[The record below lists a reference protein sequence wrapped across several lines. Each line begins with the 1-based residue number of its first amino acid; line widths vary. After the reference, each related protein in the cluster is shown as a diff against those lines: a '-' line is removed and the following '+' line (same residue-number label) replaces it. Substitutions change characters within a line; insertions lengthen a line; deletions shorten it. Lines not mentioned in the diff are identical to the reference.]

1 MKKVSPYTF
10 LKEISQKNVAELSIQ
25 FTLLTLLLTQTGNTY
40 TRPLILSLAA
50 IGLLSAQL
58 RRQPVIWFSLFL
70 LTGFRVIDQWP
81 MADNHAYLLALW
93 CLTLFLTLYR
103 ESPTRV
109 LANNARI
116 LIGLVFLLASFQK
129 MSAMDYMNGTF
140 FRYLFL
146 TDDRFEDFAILFGNI
161 SYQQIDEA
169 RKLLD
174 AYQFTPTLFHGEIIP
189 ISVEFH
195 MLVILAT
202 WWNVLDQIVVAC
214 CFLSPTNSLLYKNR
228 DFVLLVFCITTYA
241 VAPVPGF
248 AWLLISMALA
258 QSEPKPHIQIAYF
271 VTFFIVLFYYQI
283 HWTTLLVDFF
293 QLG

>member
-1 MKKVSPYTF
+1 MNTTFINKCIEEFNRKKTF
-10 LKEISQKNVAELSIQ
+10 ELSTQ
-25 FTLLTLLLTQTGNTY
+25 FTLLTLLFSQVGNAY
-40 TRPLILSLAA
+40 TRPFILSLAA
-50 IGLLSAQL
+50 IGLLSDQFRKQSAL
-58 RRQPVIWFSLFL
+58 WFSLFL

-81 MADNHAYLLALW
+81 MADNHAYLLSLW
-93 CLTLFLTLYR
+93 CLTLFLTTYR
-103 ESPTRV
+103 ESSTKI

-129 MSAMDYMNGTF
+129 ISAEDYLNGTF

-161 SYQQIDEA
+161 SYQQIDDA
-169 RKLLD
+169 RRLLD
-174 AYQFTPTLFHGEIIP
+174 AYQFSPTQSHGEIVP
-189 ISVEFH
+189 ISAEFH
-195 MLVILAT
+195 LLVVIAT
-202 WWNVLDQIVVAC
+202 WWNVLDQIVIAC
-214 CFLSPTNSLLYKNR
+214 CFLSPTNSLLFKNR

-258 QSEPKPHIQIAYF
+258 QSESKSRIVIAYLI
-271 VTFFIVLFYYQI
+271 TFFIVLFYYQI

>member
-1 MKKVSPYTF
+1 LNTTFINKCIEEFNRKKTF
-10 LKEISQKNVAELSIQ
+10 ELSTQ
-25 FTLLTLLLTQTGNTY
+25 FTLLTLLFSQVGNAY
-40 TRPLILSLAA
+40 TRPFILSLAA
-50 IGLLSAQL
+50 IGLLSDQCRKQSTL
-58 RRQPVIWFSLFL
+58 WFSLFL

-81 MADNHAYLLALW
+81 MADNHAYLLSLW
-93 CLTLFLTLYR
+93 CLTLFLTTYR
-103 ESPTRV
+103 ESSTKI

-129 MSAMDYMNGTF
+129 ISAEDYLNGTF

-161 SYQQIDEA
+161 SYQQIDDA
-169 RKLLD
+169 RRLLD
-174 AYQFTPTLFHGEIIP
+174 AYQFSPTQSHGEIVP
-189 ISVEFH
+189 ISAEFH
-195 MLVILAT
+195 LLVVIAT
-202 WWNVLDQIVVAC
+202 WWNVLDQIVIAC
-214 CFLSPTNSLLYKNR
+214 CFLSPTNSLLFKNR

-258 QSEPKPHIQIAYF
+258 QSESKSRIVIAYLI
-271 VTFFIVLFYYQI
+271 TFFIVLFYYQI

>member
-1 MKKVSPYTF
+1 MNTTFINKCIEEFNRKKTF
-10 LKEISQKNVAELSIQ
+10 ELSTQ
-25 FTLLTLLLTQTGNTY
+25 FTLLTLLFSQVGNAY
-40 TRPLILSLAA
+40 TRPFILSLAA
-50 IGLLSAQL
+50 IGLLSDQCRKQSIL
-58 RRQPVIWFSLFL
+58 WFSLFL
-70 LTGFRVIDQWP
+70 LTGFRVINQWP
-81 MADNHAYLLALW
+81 MADNHAYLLSLW
-93 CLTLFLTLYR
+93 CLTLFLTTYQ
-103 ESPTRV
+103 ESSTKI

-129 MSAMDYMNGTF
+129 ISAEDYLNGTF

-161 SYQQIDEA
+161 SYQQIDDA
-169 RKLLD
+169 RRLLD
-174 AYQFTPTLFHGEIIP
+174 AYQFSPTQSHGEIVP
-189 ISVEFH
+189 ISAEFH
-195 MLVILAT
+195 LLVVIAT
-202 WWNVLDQIVVAC
+202 WWNVLDQIVIAC
-214 CFLSPTNSLLYKNR
+214 CFLSPTNSLLFKNR

-258 QSEPKPHIQIAYF
+258 QSESKSRIVIAYLI
-271 VTFFIVLFYYQI
+271 TFFIVLFYYQI

>member
-1 MKKVSPYTF
+1 LNTTSLSTCIKEFSKK
-10 LKEISQKNVAELSIQ
+10 NAAELSTQ
-25 FTLLTLLLTQTGNTY
+25 FTLLTLLLTQVGIAY
-40 TRPLILSLAA
+40 TRPFILSLAA
-50 IGLLSAQL
+50 IGLLSSRL
-58 RRQPVIWFSLFL
+58 CKHPLLWFSLFL
-70 LTGFRVIDQWP
+70 LTGFRVFDQWP

-93 CLTLFLTLYR
+93 CLTFFLTSYR
-103 ESPTRV
+103 ESSTRI

-129 MSAMDYMNGTF
+129 ISAADYMNGTF

-146 TDDRFEDFAILFGNI
+146 TDDRFEDFAVLFGNI
-161 SYQQIDEA
+161 SYQQIDDA

-174 AYQFTPTLFHGEIIP
+174 AYLFSPTLFHGEIVP
-189 ISVEFH
+189 ISVEFNL
-195 MLVILAT
+195 LVMLAT
-202 WWNVLDQIVVAC
+202 WWNVLDQIIVAC
-214 CFLSPTNSLLYKNR
+214 CFLSPTNSLLYKHR

-258 QSEPKPHIQIAYF
+258 QSEPKSHIQISYF
-271 VTFFIVLFYYQI
+271 ITFFIVLFYYQI